1 MGGLGGECRRMADC
15 ADDDRTRAVACGRAW
30 KDERVSARGHE
41 NGASSPSVCVG
52 CGLCCDGTLL
62 SHLAVSD
69 ESDLGAPL
77 MTLGV
82 EVIVEA
88 DPPVFA
94 LPCPAVV
101 GGTCAVHGLHRPHA
115 CQQFECAL
123 ADAVADRS
131 LPADVA
137 RSVIADT
144 AALRD
149 RVAAGLVHGD
159 VLQRQLDVWFRR
171 P

>member
-1 MGGLGGECRRMADC
+1 MTRSSTGGAWQ
-15 ADDDRTRAVACGRAW
+15 AVA
-30 KDERVSARGHE
+30 VSGSDRESGST
-41 NGASSPSVCVG
+41 SSSVCVG

-69 ESDLGAPL
+69 PSDLGSPL
-77 MTLGV
+77 STLGV

-101 GGTCAVHGLHRPHA
+101 GGICAVHELHRPHA

-123 ADAVADRS
+123 AEAVASGFVPVD
-131 LPADVA
+131 LA

-144 AALRD
+144 AAARD
-149 RVAAGLVHGD
+149 RVAAGLDHGD
-159 VLQRQLDVWFRR
+159 VLERQLDVWFRH